1 MRYGF
6 AVVVFGILIADSL
19 VLNHFSIKINQ
30 SVPVIIGLV
39 ATAWYAGLG
48 PGILLSILIEAI
60 SVLLTPIPPDSTV
73 AQTYFGYISVLLVLV
88 FVVVLVSGR
97 KRVDR
102 RLRQQ
107 GELLQ
112 VTLSSIGDAVIATD
126 VDGRISFL
134 NPTAEALTGWAL
146 VDAKD
151 LPIDEIFKIANEID
165 REKPVENPFALVKE
179 KGSVVGLANHTIL
192 ISKDGREIPIDD
204 SGAPI
209 RDGDGKI
216 IGVVIVFHDVSENR
230 RHERE
235 REALLQS
242 ETAARA
248 EAETANRL
256 KDEFLS
262 TVSHELRTP
271 LNAIIGWAGLLKNR
285 SVTDA
290 ASVENAL
297 AVIDRNARAQNKLID
312 DILDIS
318 RIMSGKVKLDV
329 KPVDLVGALDAAVE
343 TVYPTAVNKKVAI
356 KRSYN
361 HLSPIVRG
369 DAERMQQIFWNL
381 LSNAVKFTPELGEIN
396 VEMSVSDGHVVV
408 NVRDNGY
415 GIEPEML
422 AMIFDRFRQ
431 IDSSTRRQHGGLG
444 LGLSIVRNLV
454 ELHGGTVTATSEGI
468 GKGSNFTVAL
478 PLESDTQEL
487 IKKKIEER
495 STDLDGIKV
504 LVVDDNQDNL
514 DICRIGLEQFG
525 AETRGADSCSA
536 ALPIF
541 SEWRPDVL
549 VSDLGMPHEDG
560 FDLISKIRAFGN
572 DAGGNIP
579 AAAVTAYARIED
591 REKALAAGFQAH
603 VAKPVDIVELASE
616 ILRILSD
623 SRKI

>member
-19 VLNHFSIKINQ
+19 VLNHFSIRINQ

-165 REKPVENPFALVKE
+165 REKPVESPFALVKE

-415 GIEPEML
+415 GIELEML

-454 ELHGGTVTATSEGI
+454 ELHGGTVTARSEGI

-541 SEWRPDVL
+541 SAWRPDVL

-560 FDLISKIRAFGN
+560 FDLISKIRAFGS
-572 DAGGNIP
+572 DAGGDIP